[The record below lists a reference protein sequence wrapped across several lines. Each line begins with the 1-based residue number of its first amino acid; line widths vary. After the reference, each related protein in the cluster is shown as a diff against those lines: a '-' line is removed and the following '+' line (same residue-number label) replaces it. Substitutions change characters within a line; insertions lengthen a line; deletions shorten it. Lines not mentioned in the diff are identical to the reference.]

1 MSEPDCVIIEL
12 SDISSDEEDQMDLI
26 YDTYS
31 IEQDDRQVLL
41 PKVNVKNMYTSK
53 QPSITDLYCRK
64 RQVNLFK
71 KRDQYAELV
80 WQYHVLMSSCE
91 KTWACVGH
99 LKMMFYVILFRQRV
113 VEIQIVNLQVEKGMI
128 AFQETDQ
135 IYACVVIAYNNVNH
149 FSEGKLKDYEPF
161 KTDCLKTL
169 TTKLDRL
176 LVTLEQLLK
185 VIKDPIDLLTIENN
199 AKRLSLLIINVN
211 KLVVVLYVGH
221 DKCQAILR

>member
-1 MSEPDCVIIEL
+1 MTFIQMSELDCVIIEL
-12 SDISSDEEDQMDLI
+12 SDISDSEDEQMELI

-31 IEQDDRQVLL
+31 VEEDDRQVLL

-53 QPSITDLYCRK
+53 KPSITDLYCRK
-64 RQVNLFK
+64 RQVTLFR

-113 VEIQIVNLQVEKGMI
+113 VEISIINIQIEKQMI
-128 AFQETDQ
+128 AFQENEN

-149 FSEGKLKDYEPF
+149 FSEGKLKEYEPD
-161 KTDCLKTL
+161 KKDCSQTL
-169 TTKLDRL
+169 MVKLDRL
-176 LVTLEQLLK
+176 LVTLEKLLK
-185 VIKDPIDLLTIENN
+185 ILADTPHLETIENN
-199 AKRLSLLIINVN
+199 AKRLSLLIININ
-211 KLVVVLYVGH
+211 KIVKVL
-221 DKCQAILR
+221 

>member
-1 MSEPDCVIIEL
+1 
-12 SDISSDEEDQMDLI
+12 
-26 YDTYS
+26 
-31 IEQDDRQVLL
+31 
-41 PKVNVKNMYTSK
+41 
-53 QPSITDLYCRK
+53 
-64 RQVNLFK
+64 
-71 KRDQYAELV
+71 
-80 WQYHVLMSSCE
+80 
-91 KTWACVGH
+91 
-99 LKMMFYVILFRQRV
+99 MMFYVILFRQRV